1 MTDIQLYT
9 KISNLPVNLKSEV
22 LEFIDF
28 LNFRLEKKTS
38 KLKKR
43 TPGLAQGLISMKENF
58 DDPIEGFKEYMQ

>member
-28 LNFRLEKKTS
+28 LNFKLKTRPA
-38 KLKKR
+38 KPKKR
-43 TPGLAQGLISMKENF
+43 TPGLAKGLISMKENF
-58 DDPIEGFKEYMQ
+58 DDPIEGFKDYM